1 MNITLTQLQ
10 YIVAVDTYG
19 SFSKAAEK
27 CFVTQPTLSMQIQ
40 KLEDIIQVEIFDR
53 NKKPIRAT
61 DLGTEIIAQARVTLR
76 EGKKIQDILALQ
88 KGTLEG
94 ELKIGI
100 IPTISPYLLPKFI
113 QPYIEKHPKVKLIVK
128 EMQTDQI
135 IHALKNDI
143 LDVGILALP
152 LKVDGLEEKALY
164 YEGFKLYLSP
174 KHKLLKEEEVKPE
187 DLDIDEVLLLD
198 DGHCFR
204 DQALNICKSRPMEGS
219 ELSFQSGNL
228 ETLKNLTDQSM
239 GITLLPELMVEHFSA
254 SDKKRLR
261 DFKGNTPKREVGL
274 IFGKAYLKKNLIDGL
289 RKQICKSIHELD
301 ADFKKKGKVVPIK

>member
-19 SFSKAAEK
+19 SFSRAAEK
-27 CFVTQPTLSMQIQ
+27 CFVTQPTLSMQVQ

-53 NKKPIRAT
+53 NKKPIKAT
-61 DLGTEIIAQARVTLR
+61 DLGKEIIAQARVTLR
-76 EGKKIQDILALQ
+76 EGKKIEDILAFQ
-88 KGTLEG
+88 KGSLEG
-94 ELKIGI
+94 ELKVGI
-100 IPTISPYLLPKFI
+100 IPTISPYLLPLFI
-113 QPYIEKHPKVKLIVK
+113 KDYLSAHPKVKLIVK
-128 EMQTDQI
+128 ELQTEEI
-135 IHALKNDI
+135 INALKKDL

-152 LKVDGLEEKALY
+152 LDVDGLEEKALY
-164 YEGFKLYLSP
+164 YESFKLYLSP
-174 KHKLLKEEEVKPE
+174 KHSLLKKVEVRPE

-228 ETLKNLTDQSM
+228 ETLKNLADQGL
-239 GITLLPELMVEHFSA
+239 GITLLPELMVQNFSA
-254 SDKKRLR
+254 SEKKKLK
-261 DFKGNTPKREVGL
+261 DFSGATPKREVGL

-289 RKQICKSIHELD
+289 RKVICKQILGLD
-301 ADFKKKGKVVPIK
+301 PEFKKKGKVVPIH

>member
-53 NKKPIRAT
+53 KKKPIKAT
-61 DLGTEIIAQARVTLR
+61 DLGAEIIAQARVTLR
-76 EGKKIQDILALQ
+76 EGKKIEDILALQ

-113 QPYIEKHPKVKLIVK
+113 QEYRKNHPKVKLIVK
-128 EMQTDQI
+128 EMQTEDI
-135 IHALKNDI
+135 IGALKNDL
-143 LDVGILALP
+143 LDLGILALP
-152 LKVDGLEEKALY
+152 LKVDGLVEKPIY
-164 YEGFKLYLSP
+164 YESFKVYLSP
-174 KHKLLKEEEVKPE
+174 KHPLLKEKEIKPE

-204 DQALNICKSRPMEGS
+204 DQALQICRSRPMEGN
-219 ELSFQSGNL
+219 EVSFQSGNL
-228 ETLKNLTDQSM
+228 ETLKYLTDRSM
-239 GITLLPELMVEHFSA
+239 GITLLPELMVENFSA
-254 SDKKRLR
+254 NDRKRLR
-261 DFKGNTPKREVGL
+261 NFKGASPKREVGL
-274 IFGKAYLKKNLIDGL
+274 IFGKAYLKKNLINDL
-289 RKQICKSIHELD
+289 AKEIKKSLENDLL
-301 ADFKKKGKVVPIK
+301 KKSGKIVPINP